1 MTEGREVY
9 ETFDLALRI
18 GEVLLSSGAG
28 AADVTATMLAVTDAC
43 GVRHVAADVTFVDL
57 TLHHQ
62 PTIDQVGAIQVRRV
76 TRRAVD
82 YEQLIQV
89 DQTVNRLVAGD
100 IGPAEARDQLARI
113 VSTGH
118 HRRRWAV
125 TLGWG
130 VVGSGIALTLGG
142 NPVVCL
148 LAFLAACAI
157 DGTELLLPQRRIP
170 AFYQQAAG
178 GFVATLIAVIA
189 SATQLEVNPSRV
201 VTAGIVILLAGIGIM
216 GATQDALNG
225 FPVTA
230 SARLIDAVL
239 NTAGIIAGVGAG
251 LTVGDLLGVGLTA
264 FEPGEAG
271 LAEVGVTVFGAA
283 LAAAAFAFAS
293 YAPLRSLLAVALVA
307 ALGQGV
313 LLAVDSS
320 EVGRTWG
327 AAAAAVTI
335 GAVCYLVAGRFRV
348 PPLVVVVPAIVP
360 LLPGLDIYRGLAL
373 LAEGS
378 DGVLE
383 LASALATA
391 LALAAGVI
399 LGQYVAR
406 PLKREAH
413 RLETRLA
420 GPRLV
425 GSFQRRGG
433 RAPEHT
439 PQAAP
444 RSSPAAADGVSRR
457 EAR

>member
-1 MTEGREVY
+1 MTERREVY
-9 ETFDLALRI
+9 ESLDLALRI

-28 AADVTATMLAVTDAC
+28 AADVTATMLEVARAC
-43 GVRHVAADVTFVDL
+43 GVRDVSADVTFVDL

-62 PTIDQVGAIQVRRV
+62 PSSGEPAALQIRRV
-76 TRRAVD
+76 TRRQVD
-82 YEQLIQV
+82 YADLTAV
-89 DQTVNRLVAGD
+89 DQTVTDLIAGT
-100 IGPAEARDQLARI
+100 ITRGEARDQVARI

-118 HRRRWAV
+118 VRHRWAV

-130 VVGSGIALTLGG
+130 AMGTGIALTLGG
-142 NPVVCL
+142 SPVVCL

-157 DGTELLLPQRRIP
+157 DGTTFLLPQRRIP

-178 GFVATLIAVIA
+178 GFVATVIAVTAA
-189 SATQLEVNPSRV
+189 STPLDINPSRV
-201 VTAGIVILLAGIGIM
+201 VTTGIVMLLAGVGIM
-216 GATQDALNG
+216 GATQDALTG

-230 SARLIDAVL
+230 SARVIDAVL

-251 LTVGDLLGVGLTA
+251 LTVGDMLGVGLTS
-264 FEPGEAG
+264 FNPGAAG
-271 LAEVGVTVFGAA
+271 LAETGVTVFGAA

-293 YAPLRSLLAVALVA
+293 YAPGRSLVAIALVA

-313 LLAVDSS
+313 LLAVASS
-320 EVGRTWG
+320 EIGRTWG
-327 AAAAAVTI
+327 SAAAAVTI

-373 LAEGS
+373 LAEGE

-399 LGQYVAR
+399 LGQYLAR
-406 PLKREAH
+406 PLRREAH
-413 RLETRLA
+413 RLETRLW
-420 GPRLV
+420 GPRMV
-425 GSFQRRGG
+425 GAFRRSG
-433 RAPEHT
+433 ASDT
-439 PQAAP
+439 
-444 RSSPAAADGVSRR
+444 
-457 EAR
+457 

>member
-1 MTEGREVY
+1 MVERREVY
-9 ETFDLALRI
+9 EALDLALRI

-28 AADVTATMLAVTDAC
+28 AADVSATMLAVTRAC
-43 GVRHVAADVTFVDL
+43 GVRHVTADVTFVDL
-57 TLHHQ
+57 ALHHQ
-62 PTIDQVGAIQVRRV
+62 PTSHEPAAIQVRRV
-76 TRRAVD
+76 TRRQVD
-82 YEQLIQV
+82 YADLVEV
-89 DQTVNRLVAGD
+89 DQAVNDLVAGE
-100 IGPAEARDQLARI
+100 ITRGEARDRVART

-118 HRRRWAV
+118 VRHRWAV

-130 VVGSGIALTLGG
+130 AMGTGIALTLGG
-142 NPVVCL
+142 SPVVCL

-157 DGTELLLPQRRIP
+157 DLTQLLLPQHRIP

-178 GFVATLIAVIA
+178 AFVATLIAVTA
-189 SATQLEVNPSRV
+189 SATPLEVNPSRV
-201 VTAGIVILLAGIGIM
+201 VTTGIVMLLAGVGIM
-216 GATQDALNG
+216 GATQDALTG

-230 SARLIDAVL
+230 SARLINALLD
-239 NTAGIIAGVGAG
+239 TAGIIAGVGAG
-251 LTVGDLLGVGLTA
+251 LTVGDLFGVGLTT
-264 FEPGEAG
+264 FKPGAAG
-271 LAEVGVTVFGAA
+271 LAEVGVTLFGAA

-293 YAPLRSLLAVALVA
+293 YAPLRSLVAVALVA

-327 AAAAAVTI
+327 SAVAAVTI

-373 LAEGS
+373 LAEGK
-378 DGVLE
+378 DGVLQ

-399 LGQYVAR
+399 LGQYLAH

-413 RLETRLA
+413 RLETRLS
-420 GPRLV
+420 GPRMV
-425 GSFQRRGG
+425 GPFRRRGVEEG
-433 RAPEHT
+433 
-439 PQAAP
+439 
-444 RSSPAAADGVSRR
+444 
-457 EAR
+457 